1 MRTRANRS
9 EPRYTQLACVLAL
22 LAFAAAGCDRAQPPG
37 EESNATAAH
46 STQVPEQAGGISA
59 DHESNLIDQLMAIGY
74 LRGTRHDSRSGV
86 TIHDRERAYPGY
98 NLYVS
103 GHAPEAT
110 LIDMDG
116 GVVHRWQF
124 AYEDAFGPLAKPND
138 NAGWWRRVV
147 AFPNG
152 DLLAIYEGLG
162 LIKIDKHS
170 KLIWKSELDAHHD
183 LEVQPRG
190 EIYVLT
196 RKAHVVPRIDP
207 TRPILEDFVTVLGP
221 TGEFRKEWSLLE
233 AFEGSRFEDLVNP
246 DFASG
251 NGDLFH
257 TNTIAVL
264 PGFGAQHDRAFRP
277 GNLLVSMNRMGVVAV
292 VSPRNGKV
300 IWVRRTAVVGQH
312 DPKLLPNG
320 NMLLFTNNMNGDA
333 SVVEEFH
340 PKQGD
345 VAWSYRGSDTQPF
358 YSKYLGAAER
368 MPNGNTLITESE
380 GGRAFEVTPKGE
392 IVWEFYN
399 PHRTGEG
406 SDDAG
411 EEGFIATLPEVVRL
425 PGGIFLGWADGPA
438 APHLRR

>member
-1 MRTRANRS
+1 M
-9 EPRYTQLACVLAL
+9 QLACSLAV
-22 LAFAAAGCDRAQPPG
+22 LAFALSGCDQARHPDSAPTGEGTPAAAQIAPSTERAAA
-37 EESNATAAH
+37 ATAN
-46 STQVPEQAGGISA
+46 
-59 DHESNLIDQLMAIGY
+59 DESSLIDQLMAIGY
-74 LRGTRHDSRSGV
+74 LRGTRRDSRSGV
-86 TIHDRERAYPGY
+86 TIHDRQRAYPGY
-98 NLYVS
+98 NLYSS
-103 GHAPEAT
+103 GHAPEAQ
-110 LIDMDG
+110 LVDMDG
-116 GVVHRWQF
+116 GVVHHWQF
-124 AYEDAFGPLAKPND
+124 AYEDAFGPLTKPNA

-162 LIKIDKHS
+162 LIKIDKNS
-170 KLIWKSELDAHHD
+170 KLLWKSELDAHHD

-207 TRPILEDFVTVLGP
+207 TRPILEDFVTVLGHM
-221 TGEFRKEWSLLE
+221 GNFRREWSLLE
-233 AFEGSRFEDLVNP
+233 AFEGSRFEDLLNV
-246 DFASG
+246 DLASG

-264 PGFGAQHDRAFRP
+264 PGFGVQHDRAFRS

-312 DPKLLPNG
+312 DPKLLANG
-320 NMLLFTNNMNGDA
+320 NMLLFTNHMNGDA

-340 PKQGD
+340 PKTGE
-345 VAWSYRGSDTQPF
+345 VVWSYRGSDAQPF

-368 MPNGNTLITESE
+368 LPNGNTLITESE
-380 GGRAFEVTPKGE
+380 GGRAFEVTPSGE

-406 SDDAG
+406 GDGNED
-411 EEGFIATLPEVVRL
+411 FIATLPEVVRL
-425 PGGIFLGWADGPA
+425 PGGISLGWASGPA
-438 APHLRR
+438 APHARR